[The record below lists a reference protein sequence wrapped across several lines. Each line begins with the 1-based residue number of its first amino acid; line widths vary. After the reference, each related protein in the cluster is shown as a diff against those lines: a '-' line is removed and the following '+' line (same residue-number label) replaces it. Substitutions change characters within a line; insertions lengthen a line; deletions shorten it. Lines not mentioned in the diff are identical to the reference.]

1 MQGRTA
7 FAIGL
12 ALAGFLATTGVA
24 GAARSPELTKIAI
37 GTFLVFLGVMIFL
50 SIIYAIKVA
59 TGIEKPLPP
68 EQPDAA
74 AGHH

>member
-1 MQGRTA
+1 MRGRA
-7 FAIGL
+7 ALSIGL

-24 GAARSPELTKIAI
+24 GAARSPDLTEIVI
-37 GTFLVFLGVMIFL
+37 GTFLMALGLMLFL
-50 SIIYAIKVA
+50 SLIYAVKVA

-68 EQPDAA
+68 EEPDA